1 MAEAIDIRLDENED
15 IKIDTGDFDL
25 TESDTRHIEHILKSH
40 KGHWFEFPLLGVG
53 ILDELN
59 GSNSRQELKQ
69 NIRRQLVFD
78 NYTVKEILLSKDLE
92 VAIDAERKL

>member
-1 MAEAIDIRLDENED
+1 MEARDVRLDENED
-15 IKIDTGDFDL
+15 LKIDSGDLEITD
-25 TESDTRHIEHILKSH
+25 SDNVHIEHILKSH

-59 GSNSRQELKQ
+59 SSNNRQELRQ

-78 NYTVKEILLSKDLE
+78 NYTVKEVTIRGDMNIN
-92 VAIDAERKL
+92 IDAERRL